1 MLYQIYIRE
10 RSSSVLYLIK
20 HSASVLNGLKMTH
33 LKTRRENQSQSLWNM
48 YIWTWFFIT
57 YKTTDTAV
65 ISFVCIKFYTAK
77 PSKYIVVIFFQLLAN
92 FFIFAC
98 ANGAGIFTHYSTEL
112 SRRKAFLETR
122 KCIENRLK
130 SQKANQNQV

>member
-1 MLYQIYIRE
+1 MFRFIP
-10 RSSSVLYLIK
+10 RSGFRTKFWISDQLGSIK
-20 HSASVLNGLKMTH
+20 KLLQGL
-33 LKTRRENQSQSLWNM
+33 
-48 YIWTWFFIT
+48 FID
-57 YKTTDTAV
+57 YH
-65 ISFVCIKFYTAK
+65 I
-77 PSKYIVVIFFQLLAN
+77 IFFLQLLAN

-130 SQKANQNQV
+130 SQKANQNQVKFY

>member
-1 MLYQIYIRE
+1 MFPESKSRPCELGVKTIE
-10 RSSSVLYLIK
+10 SK
-20 HSASVLNGLKMTH
+20 TF
-33 LKTRRENQSQSLWNM
+33 LKTLENNSLVHVVSVSWCNVNLSQSCIIIILCTHCKDDFTIN
-48 YIWTWFFIT
+48 IPTRL
-57 YKTTDTAV
+57 
-65 ISFVCIKFYTAK
+65 SFSIK
-77 PSKYIVVIFFQLLAN
+77 LLAN

-130 SQKANQNQV
+130 SQKANQNQVWPYLWHNMT